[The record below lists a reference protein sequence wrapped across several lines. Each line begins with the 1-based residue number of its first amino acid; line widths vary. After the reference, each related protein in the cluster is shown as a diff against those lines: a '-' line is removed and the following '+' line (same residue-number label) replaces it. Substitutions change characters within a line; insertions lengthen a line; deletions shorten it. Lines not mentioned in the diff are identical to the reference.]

1 MFDVYCA
8 HCGEPWERQLLHDV
22 AGMGYMQAAN
32 AFKLQGC
39 RVFQTLRQGIH
50 GTDSV
55 CNASKVVSDSE
66 LAGIQAA
73 HELSD
78 YPEEWDYYLARAIFT
93 GRVIPTSYESG
104 LTHRADS
111 GHIIL

>member
-1 MFDVYCA
+1 MFDLYCA
-8 HCGEPWERQLLHDV
+8 HCGEPWEHDTLHDV
-22 AGMGYMQAAN
+22 EGMGYMQAAN

-39 RVFQTLRQGIH
+39 RVFQILRQGIH

-78 YPEEWDYYLARAIFT
+78 YPEEWDYDLARAIFT
-93 GRVIPTSYESG
+93 GRGDSY
-104 LTHRADS
+104 
-111 GHIIL
+111 IL